1 MDLLTTISTSIALA
15 GRLREI
21 AKNIEN
27 AEFKNILADLSLE
40 LADLKLQLAGVV
52 EENIELKAKVR
63 RLESTDAEPCPKCRK
78 PAWELERSQP
88 HPSMGDLGVIIRHY
102 RCSECEFT
110 EQKTVTP

>member
-52 EENIELKAKVR
+52 EENIERSPKSGDWNRRMQNLVR
-63 RLESTDAEPCPKCRK
+63 SAASPRGNWNEASPIQ
-78 PAWELERSQP
+78 AWEIWE
-88 HPSMGDLGVIIRHY
+88 
-102 RCSECEFT
+102 
-110 EQKTVTP
+110 

>member
-40 LADLKLQLAGVV
+40 LADLKL
-52 EENIELKAKVR
+52 
-63 RLESTDAEPCPKCRK
+63 
-78 PAWELERSQP
+78 
-88 HPSMGDLGVIIRHY
+88 
-102 RCSECEFT
+102 
-110 EQKTVTP
+110 